1 MSSVSGWF
9 RSLKFRWIRFWHYL
23 NGYVKICYEFQADD
37 EGNTFPDEIVW
48 AKPLGDNLYKVENV
62 PENIE
67 ELNLHD
73 VVKCKEESN
82 QLPVIVEV
90 VRRSGNRTLRVEF
103 KEETS
108 AENAVDVIMK
118 LREKQVLYEKASARR
133 YMFNIEPSTNY
144 ENIRDFLKSKEEEGL
159 LWVYE

>member
-1 MSSVSGWF
+1 MSSLRFWV
-9 RSLKFRWIRFWHYL
+9 RSLKLRWIRFWHYL
-23 NGYVKICYEFQADD
+23 NGYVKIRYEFQPDE
-37 EGNTFPDEIVW
+37 EGNTFPTEIVW
-48 AKPLGDNLYKVENV
+48 SKPLGSDLYQVENV
-62 PENIE
+62 PEDI
-67 ELNLHD
+67 LDVNLHD
-73 VVKCKEESN
+73 VVKCKEEPN

-90 VRRSGNRTLRVEF
+90 VRRSGNRTLRVKF

-108 AENAVDVIMK
+108 AENAVDIIIK

>member
-1 MSSVSGWF
+1 MSSLRFWV
-9 RSLKFRWIRFWHYL
+9 RSLKLRWIRFWHYL
-23 NGYVKICYEFQADD
+23 NGYVKIRYEFQPDE
-37 EGNTFPDEIVW
+37 EGNTFPTEIVW
-48 AKPLGDNLYKVENV
+48 SKPLGSDLYQVENV
-62 PENIE
+62 SEDI
-67 ELNLHD
+67 LDVNLHD
-73 VVKCKEESN
+73 VVKCKEEPN

-90 VRRSGNRTLRVEF
+90 VRRSGNRTLRVKF

-108 AENAVDVIMK
+108 AENAVDIIIK

>member
-1 MSSVSGWF
+1 MSSVGRWF

-48 AKPLGDNLYKVENV
+48 AYPLGDNLYKVENV

-73 VVKCKEESN
+73 VVKCKEGPN
-82 QLPVIVEV
+82 QLPNIVEV

-103 KEETS
+103 REETS
-108 AENAVDVIMK
+108 AENAI
-118 LREKQVLYEKASARR
+118 A
-133 YMFNIEPSTNY
+133 I
-144 ENIRDFLKSKEEEGL
+144 IRDLRNK
-159 LWVYE
+159 